1 MNVMVD
7 GHDAE
12 CMINEGLFIFFMVA
26 AGAMIVALVA
36 LAIFNM

>member
-1 MNVMVD
+1 VNVMVD

>member
-1 MNVMVD
+1 
-7 GHDAE
+7 
-12 CMINEGLFIFFMVA
+12 MINEGLFIFFVVA